1 LQRVFHKRKYTS
13 MPTFVVFRC
22 AACACAVQRHVDCT
36 DSDAESL
43 YIGEDDAHS
52 LQLAANRPADFCRG
66 QGSFYATQ
74 RPEVER
80 APAQYQHNNFQGF
93 FRRMCCFCALKGG
106 LTIDSFNAVG
116 CYDCKRR
123 RQLVF
128 KEFLKLKNKTGGSD
142 IHARSLWAGLPD
154 SLIDHIC
161 AMAIGGGSV

>member
-1 LQRVFHKRKYTS
+1 

-22 AACACAVQRHVDCT
+22 AACACAVQRGVDCT
-36 DSDAESL
+36 VSDAESR

-80 APAQYQHNNFQGF
+80 APAHYQHNNFQGF

-106 LTIDSFNAVG
+106 LTIDSFNTVG

-123 RQLVF
+123 RLQRQLALMVKQF
-128 KEFLKLKNKTGGSD
+128 AKLKNRADGSD

-154 SLIDHIC
+154 SLIDHIS